1 MNFTKADLVII
12 AGSIIVIL
20 VNIYSIAMGATGTGF
35 FLSLFVILAFSIL
48 LINTVY
54 RVTRMAQ

>member
-1 MNFTKADLVII
+1 MHFSKKDLIII

-35 FLSLFVILAFSIL
+35 YISVFAILAFSIL

-54 RVTRMAQ
+54 RVTRLT

>member
-1 MNFTKADLVII
+1 MHFSKKDLIII

-20 VNIYSIAMGATGTGF
+20 VNIYSIAMGTTGTGF
-35 FLSLFVILAFSIL
+35 YISVFAIVVFSIL

-54 RVTRMAQ
+54 RVTRLT

>member
-1 MNFTKADLVII
+1 MDFKKTDLIII

-20 VNIYSIAMGATGTGF
+20 VNTYSIAMGATGIGF
-35 FLSLFVILAFSIL
+35 YISVFAILVFIIL

-54 RVTRMAQ
+54 RVTRLAE